1 MDGNRVESLY
11 LIGHAGFGTV
21 EADGSSRVG
30 RCLGIRDLAGENHP
44 ALNGF
49 GEHCLARFRVLVPTE
64 CLARQERVAEPFESN
79 EGVTATF
86 GLGKSGA

>member
-21 EADGSSRVG
+21 EADGGSGVS
-30 RCLGIRDLAGENHP
+30 RCLGIRNLAGENYP

-49 GEHCLARFRVLVPTE
+49 GEHSWRDSGCWFQRNALRGKK
-64 CLARQERVAEPFESN
+64 ESRN
-79 EGVTATF
+79 HLRAM
-86 GLGKSGA
+86 KA